1 MEEIAVGGDG
11 DFGGVGDVPDFA
23 VGVLR
28 VGEVDDLLSRTQQA
42 AKSRQKAQH
51 QIFPV
56 LHKHNSNKFILTQI
70 LLMRC
75 YIESIEIFL
84 DEKLPECKHLID
96 STEYD
101 DKAFNKSE

>member
-1 MEEIAVGGDG
+1 
-11 DFGGVGDVPDFA
+11 
-23 VGVLR
+23 
-28 VGEVDDLLSRTQQA
+28 
-42 AKSRQKAQH
+42 
-51 QIFPV
+51 
-56 LHKHNSNKFILTQI
+56 
-70 LLMRC
+70 MRC